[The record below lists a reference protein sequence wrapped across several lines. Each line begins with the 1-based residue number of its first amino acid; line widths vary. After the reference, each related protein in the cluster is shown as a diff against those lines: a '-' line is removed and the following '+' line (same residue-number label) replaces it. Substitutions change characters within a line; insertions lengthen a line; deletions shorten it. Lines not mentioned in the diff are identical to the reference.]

1 METNIATHK
10 VTGSTLKL
18 IALFTM
24 LIDHFAATVLLQ
36 MANNGIGG
44 QTLIDIYWVMRSI
57 GRMAF
62 PVYCFLL
69 VEGFKYTHS
78 RVNYAARLF
87 VFALISE
94 IPFDLALN
102 NTILEFK
109 SNNVFF
115 TLLLGLLTI
124 IVLEWLKSA
133 DRIEKSSS
141 TAKWMFV
148 TLIKCIVMI
157 SVVLVMMII
166 AEFILCCDYGAAGV
180 GCIVIMY
187 LLGQNREIAFAAA
200 VILLGL
206 LSGTIEFFALFMLI
220 PIHFYNGKRGI
231 PLKYVFYA
239 FYPVHLL
246 VLYLCCTMIR

>member
-1 METNIATHK
+1 M
-10 VTGSTLKL
+10 TGSTLKL

-36 MANNGIGG
+36 MANKGIGG
-44 QTLIDIYWVMRSI
+44 TTLIDIYWAMRSI

-62 PVYCFLL
+62 PIYCFLL

-78 RVNYAARLF
+78 RLHYAARLF
-87 VFALISE
+87 IFALISE
-94 IPFDLALN
+94 IPFDLAFN
-102 NTILEFK
+102 NAILEFK

-115 TLLLGLLTI
+115 TLFLGLLTI
-124 IVLEWLKSA
+124 IVLEWLKSV

-141 TAKWMFV
+141 TIKWLLV
-148 TLIKCIVMI
+148 TLVKCIIMI

-166 AEFILCCDYGAAGV
+166 AEFILCSDYGAAGV
-180 GCIVIMY
+180 GSVVIIY
-187 LLGQNREIAFAAA
+187 LLGSNRQIAFAVA

-206 LSGTIEFFALFMLI
+206 LSGTLEFFALFMLI

-231 PLKYVFYA
+231 SLKYVFYA

-246 VLYLCCTMIR
+246 ILYICCAAIK

>member
-1 METNIATHK
+1 M
-10 VTGSTLKL
+10 TGSTLKL

-36 MANNGIGG
+36 MANKGIGG
-44 QTLIDIYWVMRSI
+44 TTLIDIYWVMRSI

-69 VEGFKYTHS
+69 VEGFKYTKS
-78 RVNYAARLF
+78 RLHYAARLF
-87 VFALISE
+87 IFALISE

-102 NTILEFK
+102 NAILEFK

-115 TLLLGLLTI
+115 TLLIGLFTI
-124 IVLEWLKSA
+124 IVLEWLKSV
-133 DRIEKSSS
+133 DRIDKSLS
-141 TAKWMFV
+141 TAKWMLV
-148 TLIKCIVMI
+148 TLVKCIVMI

-166 AEFILCCDYGAAGV
+166 AEFILCSDYGAAGV
-180 GCIVIMY
+180 GCVVIIY
-187 LLGQNREIAFAAA
+187 LLGASREIAFGAA

-206 LSGTIEFFALFMLI
+206 LSGSIEFFALFMLI
-220 PIHFYNGKRGI
+220 PIHFYNGKRGMSF
-231 PLKYVFYA
+231 KYVFYA

-246 VLYLCCTMIR
+246 ILHFCCTMI